1 MVVWDSSM
9 SMSISE
15 LRSDEYAD
23 KVLSPA
29 YLRSNAFVMNKCKSF
44 RKILKSK
51 APKADPCVA
60 PKISSKKVLIYN
72 ACIFSNLEIM
82 EYAVK
87 DFRKM
92 K

>member
-1 MVVWDSSM
+1 
-9 SMSISE
+9 
-15 LRSDEYAD
+15 
-23 KVLSPA
+23 
-29 YLRSNAFVMNKCKSF
+29 MNKYKSF